1 MSKAGVYSILGLTA
15 WLMSV
20 SCMRDKVQAEL
31 DTESEAVF
39 AGSLDSASVVMD
51 SIVDIEPVVSTVNSD
66 KPEDLMEFMKNSGK
80 WEQYDAGILPDMI
93 HKSTSY
99 VKKLL
104 NNRHSGFIAVDKSRM
119 KVILFDKFGVEK
131 KSYGMACAKNFGTKH
146 EKGDSRTPEGLFSV
160 EGIYDSTDWLFTDD
174 DGVTSKKKGQFG
186 PRFIRLRIP
195 GTSQIGIH
203 GTCAPWSIGAR
214 ASHGCIRVKNE
225 NILELVELVEIGM
238 PVIVVPGKRD
248 LEQNYTDG
256 VEIPWIP
263 TVKGTRE
270 PKFRKGKKADIQH
283 KDTVCVGDS
292 IISAPDSL
300 SVVPFVSDSISEA
313 DSHPLECVYF

>member
-119 KVILFDKFGVEK
+119 KVILFDK
-131 KSYGMACAKNFGTKH
+131 
-146 EKGDSRTPEGLFSV
+146 
-160 EGIYDSTDWLFTDD
+160 
-174 DGVTSKKKGQFG
+174 
-186 PRFIRLRIP
+186 
-195 GTSQIGIH
+195 IG
-203 GTCAPWSIGAR
+203 R
-214 ASHGCIRVKNE
+214 AHV
-225 NILELVELVEIGM
+225 
-238 PVIVVPGKRD
+238 
-248 LEQNYTDG
+248 
-256 VEIPWIP
+256 
-263 TVKGTRE
+263 
-270 PKFRKGKKADIQH
+270 
-283 KDTVCVGDS
+283 
-292 IISAPDSL
+292 
-300 SVVPFVSDSISEA
+300 
-313 DSHPLECVYF
+313 